1 MQLSQFVDALRADLT
16 AVASVGDE
24 ATAEAAQKLAVAL
37 EGSVGLRLF
46 DAFASA
52 ALELT
57 AQLPRGRVEVRLAG
71 RDPELVYVEEQEQPG
86 EETEGFE
93 PEEDGETARITLRL
107 PLPLKDRIE
116 SAAAREGVS
125 VNAWLVRTLRQAL
138 IPARMR
144 ISGKRIQG
152 FAKS

>member
-16 AVASVGDE
+16 AVAAVGDE

-37 EGSVGLRLF
+37 EGSVGLRLV

-57 AQLPRGRVEVRLAG
+57 AQLPAGRIEVRLAG
-71 RDPELVYVEEQEQPG
+71 RDPEFVYVED
-86 EETEGFE
+86 EEEAVPTTGFE
-93 PEEDGETARITLRL
+93 PEEDGEAARITLRL
-107 PLPLKDRIE
+107 PLYLKDRIE

-125 VNAWLVRTLRQAL
+125 ANAWLVRTLRQVL
-138 IPARMR
+138 TPAQTRVT
-144 ISGKRIQG
+144 GKRITG

>member
-16 AVASVGDE
+16 AVAAVGDE
-24 ATAEAAQKLAVAL
+24 ATAEAAQKLSVAL
-37 EGSVGLRLF
+37 EGSVGLRLV

-57 AQLPRGRVEVRLAG
+57 AQLPSGRVEVRLAG
-71 RDPELVYVEEQEQPG
+71 RDPEFVYVEER
-86 EETEGFE
+86 EEAAPSEGFE
-93 PEEDGETARITLRL
+93 PDGEAARITLRL

-125 VNAWLVRTLRQAL
+125 VNAWLVRTLRQAVT
-138 IPARMR
+138 PARSR
-144 ISGKRIQG
+144 KTGKRIQG

>member
-1 MQLSQFVDALRADLT
+1 MKLSQFVDALRSDLT
-16 AVASVGDE
+16 AVAAVGDD

-37 EGSVGLRLF
+37 EGSVGLRLV

-57 AQLPRGRVEVRLAG
+57 AQLPSGRVEVRLAG
-71 RDPELVYVEEQEQPG
+71 RDPELVFIADEEAPV
-86 EETEGFE
+86 TEGFE

-107 PLPLKDRIE
+107 PVPLKDRVE
-116 SAAAREGVS
+116 SAAAQEGVS
-125 VNAWLVRTLRQAL
+125 VNAWLVRKLRQAL
-138 IPARMR
+138 TPVQTRVT
-144 ISGKRIQG
+144 GKRIQG